1 MILDCCCLSY
11 KISASIQLSKS
22 KVQNLNCWSETSPF
36 LLCAYRPLCLLSSRM
51 SQHKTKTFPRITC
64 ARLIIF
70 GLGWFEYV
78 LFAKLNTSNMVVDFD
93 FIRFVC
99 KYFWV
104 PGMFGILVLNFT
116 SCAEN
121 YDPATRLLPISVLF
135 SPAGENSAKIHRLRT
150 WCCRTKKEKEGSL
163 V

>member
-1 MILDCCCLSY
+1 
-11 KISASIQLSKS
+11 
-22 KVQNLNCWSETSPF
+22 
-36 LLCAYRPLCLLSSRM
+36 
-51 SQHKTKTFPRITC
+51 
-64 ARLIIF
+64 
-70 GLGWFEYV
+70 
-78 LFAKLNTSNMVVDFD
+78 MVVGLDFK
-93 FIRFVC
+93 RFVF

-135 SPAGENSAKIHRLRT
+135 SPAGENSAEIHRLRT

>member
-1 MILDCCCLSY
+1 M
-11 KISASIQLSKS
+11 
-22 KVQNLNCWSETSPF
+22 
-36 LLCAYRPLCLLSSRM
+36 
-51 SQHKTKTFPRITC
+51 
-64 ARLIIF
+64 
-70 GLGWFEYV
+70 

-93 FIRFVC
+93 FKRFVF

-135 SPAGENSAKIHRLRT
+135 SPAGENSAEIYRLRT
-150 WCCRTKKEKEGSL
+150 WSCRTKRKKREVLCNL
-163 V
+163 VRGHNRYLVSAQQESAGGRDFLARASNLAEPDIAK